1 MTSANMRVYPRYV
14 SLTKGAEFT
23 GTSVRTMRRRISDGT
38 ITGYRVPGCRS
49 IRVDLNELETL
60 MKPMR

>member
-1 MTSANMRVYPRYV
+1 MNTANARVYPRYV
-14 SLTKGAEFT
+14 SLAKGAEFIDS
-23 GTSVRTMRRRISDGT
+23 SVRTIRRRISDGT

-49 IRVDLNELETL
+49 IRVDLNELEIL